1 MRHHNQISEFALTL
15 DSFLL
20 DCEARSLRPS
30 TIEAYRNHNLW
41 FLEFARDKGILRVE
55 DITAPIVRAYLVHL
69 QGRGW
74 KQVSIA
80 SAYRMIR
87 VFFNFLV
94 RDDVIA
100 RSPMAKVAI
109 PKQDRRLKSAFTEG
123 EIKRMLAAAVSPRD
137 KALMMFLLD
146 TGARISEVLAVN
158 VGDVDIATGRVF
170 LHHTKDREQR
180 IVYLGSQARRQ
191 LLKYYRQLTIHPDA
205 PLWID
210 LRRRRRLLRNG
221 VQQLLT
227 RIGKRAGIADCGPHK
242 FRRTFAITFLRNG
255 GDIFTLQ
262 RILGHSSL
270 DMVKQY
276 LGGMNDDDTA
286 RAHKMYA
293 PGDRMVQ
300 RG

>member
-1 MRHHNQISEFALTL
+1 MRHDTQIRELLLML
-15 DSFLL
+15 DSFIL

-30 TIEAYRNHNLW
+30 TIESYRMYNLW
-41 FLEFARDKGILRVE
+41 FLEFAGDKGILRVE

-74 KQVSIA
+74 KQTSIA

-94 RDDVIA
+94 RDDVLT

-123 EIKRMLAAAVSPRD
+123 EIKRMLAAAVSQRD
-137 KALMMFLLD
+137 KALIMFLLD

-170 LHHTKDREQR
+170 LNHTKDREQR
-180 IVYLGSQARRQ
+180 IVYLGSQARRL

-210 LRRRRRLLRNG
+210 LRRRKRLLRNG

-227 RIGKRAGIADCGPHK
+227 RIGKRAGIKDCGPHK
-242 FRRTFAITFLRNG
+242 FRRTFAISFLRAG

-276 LGGMNDDDTA
+276 LGGLNDDDTA
-286 RAHKMYA
+286 KAHKLYS
-293 PGDRMVQ
+293 PGDRL
-300 RG
+300 

>member
-1 MRHHNQISEFALTL
+1 MREHTQIPELLLML

-30 TIEAYRNHNLW
+30 TIQAYRDYNLW
-41 FLEFARDKGILRVE
+41 FLEFVRDKGIFRVE
-55 DITAPIVRAYLVHL
+55 DITAQHVRAYLVSL
-69 QGRGW
+69 QARGW
-74 KQVSIA
+74 AQTSIA

-87 VFFNFLV
+87 VFFNFLL
-94 RDDVIA
+94 RDEVID

-109 PKQDRRLKSAFTEG
+109 PKEDKRLKSAFTAV
-123 EIKRMLAAAVSPRD
+123 EIKKMLAAAVSQRD
-137 KALMMFLLD
+137 KALIMFLLD
-146 TGARISEVLAVN
+146 TGARISEVLAVD
-158 VGDVDIATGRVF
+158 VGDVDFATGRVF

-191 LLKYYRQLTIHPDA
+191 LLKYYRQLAIRPDA

-210 LRRRRRLLRNG
+210 LRRGKRLLRNG
-221 VQQLLT
+221 VTQLLR
-227 RIGKRAGIADCGPHK
+227 RIGSRAGVFECGPHK
-242 FRRTFAITFLRNG
+242 FRRTFAVTFLRNG

-276 LGGMNDDDTA
+276 LGGLNDDDTA
-286 RAHKMYA
+286 KAHKLYA
-293 PGDRMVQ
+293 PGDRMA
-300 RG
+300 